1 MSASLFNRYIWLVNT
16 ISRRGKISLEEINE
30 CWRISPYNESHDT
43 IPERTFH
50 RHKEAIKTL
59 FDVDIKCDRSD
70 SNRYYIANEEELE
83 NNYMRKWLLGTFAV
97 DQLSREAKHL
107 KGRILFEDIP
117 SGQQYLEQ
125 IIEAMRDNRTL
136 RLHYRTFGDSFSN
149 TEVEPYC
156 VKVYAR
162 RCCDETSAAVVR
174 MENGHREIL
183 SNIVASQIDV
193 HRLYGGVVPE
203 IASRAHIEAISR
215 ITYEALDEAGVTLSD
230 IGAVAVTA
238 FPGLIGALIVGVNF
252 AKSLAFANDIPLV
265 AVNHVKAHVA
275 AAYLEYP
282 SLEPPFTAMVVSGG
296 HTSIYQVSSYTDF
309 KTIGSTRDDAAG
321 EAFDKVARVLG
332 MPYPGGA

>member
-30 CWRISPYNESHDT
+30 YWRISPYNESHDT

-162 RCCDETSAAVVR
+162 RWYMLSRSVSDNRLRIYALDRIVELQIS
-174 MENGHREIL
+174 ENSFVLPRDFDAEAYFAGSYGVIVNNGCKREIIRISVDKNQRNYLRTLPLHSSQKEIQTDEEYSLFEYFL
-183 SNIVASQIDV
+183 SPTIDFCQTLLSLGDSAQV
-193 HRLYGGVVPE
+193 LSPNHLREQMRAVIERMGTLY
-203 IASRAHIEAISR
+203 
-215 ITYEALDEAGVTLSD
+215 
-230 IGAVAVTA
+230 
-238 FPGLIGALIVGVNF
+238 
-252 AKSLAFANDIPLV
+252 K
-265 AVNHVKAHVA
+265 
-275 AAYLEYP
+275 
-282 SLEPPFTAMVVSGG
+282 
-296 HTSIYQVSSYTDF
+296 
-309 KTIGSTRDDAAG
+309 
-321 EAFDKVARVLG
+321 
-332 MPYPGGA
+332 

>member
-30 CWRISPYNESHDT
+30 CWRVSPYNESHDT

-162 RCCDETSAAVVR
+162 RWYMLSRSLSDRKLRIYALDRIVELQISENSFVLPRDFDAETYFAGSYGVIVN
-174 MENGHREIL
+174 NGCKREIIRISVDKNQRNYLRTLPLHSSQTEIQTDEEYSVFEYFL
-183 SNIVASQIDV
+183 SPTIDFCQALLSLGDSAQV
-193 HRLYGGVVPE
+193 LSPNHLREQMRAVIERMGTLY
-203 IASRAHIEAISR
+203 
-215 ITYEALDEAGVTLSD
+215 
-230 IGAVAVTA
+230 
-238 FPGLIGALIVGVNF
+238 
-252 AKSLAFANDIPLV
+252 K
-265 AVNHVKAHVA
+265 
-275 AAYLEYP
+275 
-282 SLEPPFTAMVVSGG
+282 
-296 HTSIYQVSSYTDF
+296 
-309 KTIGSTRDDAAG
+309 
-321 EAFDKVARVLG
+321 
-332 MPYPGGA
+332 